1 MIVPL
6 IRSMYGRAFV
16 HVSATLCMD
25 ALMRE
30 LRRGSALES
39 VVFVGCLQ
47 SSVSEG
53 RMGYGMAG
61 THSSVPLS
69 MRGRA
74 VSDGER
80 ERGSGGGDDVASV
93 SFGVAVLSFLLFV
106 GLAFFFDFVVFFSSG
121 AGASSEAGKESKL
134 ALRLLSLF
142 LRWGVGKCIVPVD
155 VVEERGNGSGA
166 GKLGCR
172 SNGFSLTDPGP

>member
-1 MIVPL
+1 M
-6 IRSMYGRAFV
+6 
-16 HVSATLCMD
+16 
-25 ALMRE
+25 E
-30 LRRGSALES
+30 
-39 VVFVGCLQ
+39 
-47 SSVSEG
+47 
-53 RMGYGMAG
+53 G
-61 THSSVPLS
+61 THSSAPLS

-80 ERGSGGGDDVASV
+80 ERGGDDDDVASV
-93 SFGVAVLSFLLFV
+93 SFGVAVLSFFV
-106 GLAFFFDFVVFFSSG
+106 FVDLAFFFDFVGFFSSG

-172 SNGFSLTDPGP
+172 SNGFSLTNPGP